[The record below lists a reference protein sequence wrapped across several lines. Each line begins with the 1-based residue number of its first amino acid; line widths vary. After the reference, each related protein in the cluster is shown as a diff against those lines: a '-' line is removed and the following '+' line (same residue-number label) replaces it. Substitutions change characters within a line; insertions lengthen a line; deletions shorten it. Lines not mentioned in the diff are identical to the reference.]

1 MKIEY
6 VPLEWVNYTWDK
18 VSDFIEATILHSKG
32 DFTLDQVRAK
42 VTNGDWKLMVA
53 VEDNE
58 ICGAATVSFFNRP
71 LDRVALVTTIGGRL
85 ITNYE
90 TFEQLQQFARANG
103 ATKLESAARES
114 VARMLKKYGFV
125 EKYRTIEVKL

>member
-18 VSDFIEATILHSKG
+18 VSGFIEATIKHSKG

-42 VTNGDWKLMVA
+42 VTEGNWKLLVA

-58 ICGAATVSFFNRP
+58 IFGAATVSFFNRP
-71 LDRVALVTTIGGRL
+71 SDRVALVTTIGGRL

-125 EKYRTIEVKL
+125 EKYRTVEVKL